1 MFIFLLKLLKT
12 IIQYFTTESSVVE
25 ILFPNTEKVLENPTP
40 YLVCM
45 YLHLIIV
52 LPSKL

>member
-25 ILFPNTEKVLENPTP
+25 ILFPNTEKVLENPITVSGL
-40 YLVCM
+40 Y
-45 YLHLIIV
+45 V
-52 LPSKL
+52 LTFNYRVA